1 MMEKNDTDTKQKPLV
16 NHSTYKDVIDAA
28 KKSND
33 FKEIRK
39 NIATSM
45 VFISYFN
52 TLIDRDMMQKVVLPF
67 IADYEPRQNEV
78 LDIHTF
84 QNDLPLEDV
93 IKTSDIK
100 EIEDKIHKGYVLIK
114 LENASD
120 ECLLI
125 NVSNSSMGIRQFN
138 ETENEFS
145 VTGPKL
151 GFVENLDVNMSLL
164 RKKLKTPLLVTEEL
178 VIGNTSKTR
187 VMMVYLDGIT
197 NEEHIETVRKR
208 LSNIDFDIVWD
219 VSTLDQIISDN
230 SNTPFPLYLT
240 TERIDRISYTVSNGQ
255 VAILCDGSPYA
266 ISGPCTLLDFFISPE
281 DYYYNWI
288 IGSLFRLIRILGI
301 FFSIFTSSIYVA
313 VVTFH
318 YEMIPVDL
326 LGPLIK
332 TRVNVPFP
340 PLIEVIFLE
349 ITIELLREAGAR
361 LPSKIG
367 QTLGIVGGIVIGQAA
382 VAASLTSNILLIIVA
397 LSALAS
403 FTTPII
409 TMSNSIRLLRFP
421 FILMS
426 ALFGGLGIILG
437 ITILLCHLFN
447 LKSFGTPYMVPLYP
461 FRVNNFKDSFLRL
474 SYKKIN
480 ERSDYLYPKLKL
492 KYSPKVR
499 EKRKEDINDE

>member
-1 MMEKNDTDTKQKPLV
+1 MANNNTDSKQKPLV
-16 NHSTYKDVIDAA
+16 NHSTYEEIIDAA
-28 KKSND
+28 RKSND
-33 FKEIRK
+33 FTEIKK
-39 NIATSM
+39 NIATST
-45 VFISYFN
+45 VFISYFT
-52 TLIDRDMMQKVVLPF
+52 TLIDRDMMQKVLLQY
-67 IADYEPRQNEV
+67 IAEYEPRQNEV

-93 IKTSDIK
+93 VKTGDIK

-114 LENASD
+114 LENVSD

-125 NVSNSSMGIRQFN
+125 NVSNSSTGIRQFN
-138 ETENEFS
+138 ESENEFS
-145 VTGPKL
+145 VTGPKM
-151 GFVENLDVNMSLL
+151 GFVENLDINISLL
-164 RKKLKTPLLVTEEL
+164 RKKLKSPLLVTEEI
-178 VIGNTSKTR
+178 VIGTTSKTR
-187 VMMVYLDGIT
+187 VMIVYLNGIA
-197 NEEHIETVRKR
+197 NEEHINTVRKR
-208 LSNIDFDIVWD
+208 LSNIDFDIVFD

-240 TERIDRISYTVSNGQ
+240 TERIDRISYTLANGQ
-255 VAILCDGSPYA
+255 VAIFSDGSPYA
-266 ISGPCTLLDFFISPE
+266 ISGPSTILDFFISPE

-313 VVTFH
+313 LVTYH

-326 LGPLIK
+326 LGPLIES
-332 TRVNVPFP
+332 RANVPFP

-403 FTTPII
+403 FTTPTI

-421 FILMS
+421 FIIMS

-437 ITILLCHLFN
+437 IIILMIHLFN
-447 LKSFGTPYMVPLYP
+447 LKSFGTPYMVPLFP
-461 FRVNNFKDSFLRL
+461 FRINNFNDSFLRL

-480 ERSDYLYPKLKL
+480 QRVEYLRPKIKL
-492 KYSPKVR
+492 KYSPKER
-499 EKRKEDINDE
+499 EKNKEDIDDE

>member
-1 MMEKNDTDTKQKPLV
+1 MAKKDTDTIQKPLV
-16 NHSTYKDVIDAA
+16 NHSTFKEVIDAA

-33 FKEIRK
+33 FIEIRK
-39 NIATSM
+39 NIASSII
-45 VFISYFN
+45 FISYFS
-52 TLIDRDMMQKVVLPF
+52 TLIDRDVMQRVLLPY
-67 IADYEPRQNEV
+67 IAAYEPRQNEV

-93 IKTSDIK
+93 VKTSDIK
-100 EIEDKIHKGYVLIK
+100 EIEDKIHNGYVLIK
-114 LENASD
+114 WETTS

-125 NVSNSSMGIRQFN
+125 NVSNASEGIRKFN

-145 VTGPKL
+145 VTGPKI
-151 GFVENLDVNMSLL
+151 GFVENLDMNISLL
-164 RKKLKTPLLVTEEL
+164 RKKLKTPLLVTEEF
-178 VIGNTSKTR
+178 VIGTMSKTK
-187 VMMVYLDGIT
+187 VMMVYLDGIA
-197 NEEHIETVRKR
+197 NEEHIETVRRR
-208 LSNIDFDIVWD
+208 LSNIDFDITWD
-219 VSTLDQIISDN
+219 VSSIDQIISDN

-240 TERIDRISYTVSNGQ
+240 TERIDRISYTLSNGQ
-255 VAILCDGSPYA
+255 IAIFSDGSPYA
-266 ISGPCTLLDFFISPE
+266 ISGPSTILDFFISPE

-313 VVTFH
+313 VVTYH

-332 TRVNVPFP
+332 TRANVPFP

-361 LPSKIG
+361 LPTKIG

-421 FILMS
+421 FIIMS

-447 LKSFGTPYMVPLYP
+447 LRSFGTPYMVPLYP
-461 FRVNNFKDSFLRL
+461 FRINNFQDSFLRL

-480 ERSDYLYPKLKL
+480 KRADFLRPRNKL
-492 KYSPKVR
+492 KYSPKER

>member
-1 MMEKNDTDTKQKPLV
+1 MVKNDTDSIQKPLV
-16 NHSTYKDVIDAA
+16 NHSTYKDVIDTAR
-28 KKSND
+28 KSND
-33 FKEIRK
+33 FTEIKK
-39 NIATSM
+39 NIATST
-45 VFISYFN
+45 VFISYFT
-52 TLIDRDMMQKVVLPF
+52 TLIDRDMMQKVLLPY
-67 IADYEPRQNEV
+67 IAEYEPRHNEV

-93 IKTSDIK
+93 VITGDIK
-100 EIEDKIHKGYVLIK
+100 EIEDKIHKGYVLVK
-114 LENASD
+114 LENTSD

-125 NVSNSSMGIRQFN
+125 NINNSSTGIRQFN
-138 ETENEFS
+138 ESENEFS
-145 VTGPKL
+145 VTGPKM
-151 GFVENLDVNMSLL
+151 GFVENLDINISLL
-164 RKKLKTPLLVTEEL
+164 RKKLKSPLLVTEEI
-178 VIGNTSKTR
+178 VIGTTSKTR
-187 VMMVYLDGIT
+187 VMIVYLNGIA

-240 TERIDRISYTVSNGQ
+240 TERIDRISYTLANGQ
-255 VAILCDGSPYA
+255 VVIFSDGSPYA
-266 ISGPCTLLDFFISPE
+266 ISGPSTILDFFISPE

-313 VVTFH
+313 LVTYH

-332 TRVNVPFP
+332 SRANVPFP
-340 PLIEVIFLE
+340 PLLEVIFLE

-361 LPSKIG
+361 LPTKIG

-403 FTTPII
+403 FTTPTI

-421 FILMS
+421 FIIMS

-437 ITILLCHLFN
+437 IIILLIHLFN
-447 LKSFGTPYMVPLYP
+447 LKSFGTPYMVPLFP
-461 FRVNNFKDSFLRL
+461 FRINNFKDSFLRL

-480 ERSDYLYPKLKL
+480 ERVEYLYPKIKI
-492 KYSPKVR
+492 KYSPKER
-499 EKRKEDINDE
+499 EKSKEDIDDE

>member
-1 MMEKNDTDTKQKPLV
+1 MANNNTDSKQKPLV
-16 NHSTYKDVIDAA
+16 NHSTYKEIIDAA
-28 KKSND
+28 RKSND
-33 FKEIRK
+33 FTEIKK
-39 NIATSM
+39 NIATST
-45 VFISYFN
+45 VFISYFT
-52 TLIDRDMMQKVVLPF
+52 TLIDRDMMQKVLLPY
-67 IADYEPRQNEV
+67 IAEYEPRQNEV

-93 IKTSDIK
+93 VKTGDIK

-114 LENASD
+114 LENVSD

-125 NVSNSSMGIRQFN
+125 NVSNSSTGIRQFN
-138 ETENEFS
+138 ESENEFS
-145 VTGPKL
+145 VTGPKM
-151 GFVENLDVNMSLL
+151 GFVENLDINISLL
-164 RKKLKTPLLVTEEL
+164 RKKLKSPLLVTEEI
-178 VIGNTSKTR
+178 VIGTTSKTR
-187 VMMVYLDGIT
+187 VMIVYLNGIA
-197 NEEHIETVRKR
+197 NEEHINTVRKR

-240 TERIDRISYTVSNGQ
+240 TERIDRISYTLANGQ
-255 VAILCDGSPYA
+255 VAIFSDGSPYA
-266 ISGPCTLLDFFISPE
+266 ISGPSTILDFFISPE

-313 VVTFH
+313 LVTYH

-326 LGPLIK
+326 LGPLIES
-332 TRVNVPFP
+332 RANVPFP

-361 LPSKIG
+361 LPTKIG

-403 FTTPII
+403 FTTPTI

-421 FILMS
+421 FIIMS

-437 ITILLCHLFN
+437 IIILMIHLFN
-447 LKSFGTPYMVPLYP
+447 LKSFGTPYMVPLFP
-461 FRVNNFKDSFLRL
+461 FRINNFNDSFLRL

-480 ERSDYLYPKLKL
+480 QRVEYLRPKIKL
-492 KYSPKVR
+492 KYSPKER
-499 EKRKEDINDE
+499 EKNKEDIDDE